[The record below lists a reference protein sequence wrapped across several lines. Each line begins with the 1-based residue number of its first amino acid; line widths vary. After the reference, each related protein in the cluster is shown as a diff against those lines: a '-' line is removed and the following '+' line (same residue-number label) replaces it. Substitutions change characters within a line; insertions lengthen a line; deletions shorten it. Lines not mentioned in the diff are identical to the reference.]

1 MVMIYDRRSG
11 ISRDGDHIGPPT
23 SRDFAPTTPPVALGS
38 QQITKDRGWRADS
51 AEVACVWSSLGC
63 HVAQLARVPR
73 VHASFSPLTLAAC
86 SRADECSPRAA
97 AAAQSRKQRSRLTP
111 SGGWIPPTGPK
122 GRCRR
127 LQAMAEGAALLL
139 EAQSFG

>member
-86 SRADECSPRAA
+86 SRADEVLPTSSSSGPVAETTLPPNAKRWLDPANWPEGKVPSAA
-97 AAAQSRKQRSRLTP
+97 GDGRR
-111 SGGWIPPTGPK
+111 GGAP
-122 GRCRR
+122 
-127 LQAMAEGAALLL
+127 A
-139 EAQSFG
+139 